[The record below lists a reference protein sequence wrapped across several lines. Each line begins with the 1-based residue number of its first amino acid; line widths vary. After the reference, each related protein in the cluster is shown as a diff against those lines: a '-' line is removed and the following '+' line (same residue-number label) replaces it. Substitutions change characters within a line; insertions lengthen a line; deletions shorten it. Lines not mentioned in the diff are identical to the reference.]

1 MAHEQSKAA
10 KRRFN
15 IGKFHSN
22 YFVGSGIDIGAG
34 QDTIG
39 NYRHVFRA
47 MNSVR
52 AWDMPDGD
60 AQYLDGIEDNTFDF
74 AVSSHSLEHMV
85 DVNTA
90 LRNWIRVVKPGGYII
105 IAVPDEQM
113 YERETWPSIGNS
125 DHKWSFTVR
134 KNSNMPKSINVMELA
149 LDIADIA
156 LLEKIEV
163 VDDFYIPGWNIDQTM
178 TPNAECAI
186 EIIFRKL

>member
-10 KRRFN
+10 KRRYG

-34 QDTIG
+34 ADSIG
-39 NYRHVFRA
+39 RYQLAFRGIKQ
-47 MNSVR
+47 VR

-60 AQYLDGIEDNTFDF
+60 AQYLKGVDDNTYDF

-85 DVNTA
+85 DVEIA

-105 IAVPDEQM
+105 LAVPDEEM
-113 YERETWPSIGNS
+113 YERNIWPSISNS

-134 KNSNMPKSINVMELA
+134 KKSDMPKSINVMQLA
-149 LDIADIA
+149 LDVSDVVA
-156 LLEKIEV
+156 LEKIEV
-163 VDDFYIPGWNIDQTM
+163 IDEFYTPGWDVDQTM
-178 TPNAECAI
+178 TPNTECAI
-186 EIIFRKL
+186 ELIFRKR